1 MQGRRYFLR
10 YVLVAGNELR
20 SFAPRGTSAKLAL
33 KRSNIADVCPLATL
47 ISLVIAASSCGSRS
61 GNICGLTI
69 KNICTKKRHRALR
82 LVCMMPLVGF
92 NIGLDVLNSYTD
104 FLKLDELSR
113 GSRASSVFADG
124 EGLCPAEEFLFVGY
138 LQAVFFSQGFND

>member
-10 YVLVAGNELR
+10 YVLVAGNDLR

-33 KRSNIADVCPLATL
+33 KRSNIADVWPLATL
-47 ISLVIAASSCGSRS
+47 ISLVIAAGSCGSRS

-92 NIGLDVLNSYTD
+92 NIGLDVLNSYSD
-104 FLKLDELSR
+104 FLKFNELS
-113 GSRASSVFADG
+113 GSSRTPSVFADG
-124 EGLCPAEEFLFVGY
+124 KGLCAAEEFFLVSDIES
-138 LQAVFFSQGFND
+138 VFFGK

>member
-20 SFAPRGTSAKLAL
+20 SFAPRGTSSKLAL

-104 FLKLDELSR
+104 FLKLDELSG

-124 EGLCPAEEFLFVGY
+124 EGLCAAEEFLFVGY
-138 LQAVFFSQGFND
+138 FQAVFFGK

>member
-20 SFAPRGTSAKLAL
+20 SFAPRGTSAKLTL
-33 KRSNIADVCPLATL
+33 KRSNIADVWPLATL
-47 ISLVIAASSCGSRS
+47 ISLVTAAGSCGSRS

-69 KNICTKKRHRALR
+69 KNICTKKRHRVLR

-104 FLKLDELSR
+104 FLKFNELS
-113 GSRASSVFADG
+113 GSSRTPSVFADG